1 MKKFLG
7 MTLTLAAAIALSAC
21 SDDSASAAPEENATV
36 SSDATTSS
44 DATVPT
50 SSQTIESSATVPG
63 SSEGATLTSSSS
75 VALPASSAEEDPIV
89 PCVDGDPVEVVPDT
103 NGFADIANV
112 FKSVRCDEKV
122 VFVLRHAERE
132 PSVEKESPLTE
143 EGVEQAKAVG
153 AKLAGPENFK
163 FTHTDFIR
171 TENTCLNIAIGRGQA
186 SFPHDTN
193 DVFQAGWYTKDAA
206 KRTEYNQADGY
217 NSKKVISAWV
227 FTDAFSDAFYDLA
240 EKSEEII
247 STQLAK
253 SYEEMPRFRVVCSHD
268 DFVVPLVSYLTD
280 KAINYRTYDMTIVPR
295 PHWANYLSGAAII
308 LNSAGERRTYAI
320 KGLDSG
326 FE

>member
-7 MTLTLAAAIALSAC
+7 MTLALAAAIALSAC

-36 SSDATTSS
+36 SSDSS
-44 DATVPT
+44 VPA
-50 SSQTIESSATVPG
+50 SSQTVESSATVPG
-63 SSEGATLTSSSS
+63 SSEGAALTSSSS
-75 VALPASSAEEDPIV
+75 ASLPASSAEEDPVV

-103 NGFADIANV
+103 NGFADIENV

-132 PSVEKESPLTE
+132 PDVTRESPLTE

-193 DVFQAGWYTKDAA
+193 DIFQAGWYTKDAD
-206 KRTEYNQADGY
+206 KRTEYGQTTGY
-217 NSKKVISAWV
+217 SSKKIISAWV
-227 FTDAFSDAFYDLA
+227 FTDEFSDAFYDLA

-253 SYEEMPRFRVVCSHD
+253 SYAEMPRFRVICSHD
-268 DFVVPLVSYLTD
+268 DFIVPLVSYLTN
-280 KAINYRTYDMTIVPR
+280 KTINYRIYDMTIVPR